1 MKTIKYIPIL
11 TIYFTI
17 QFVLNSVTL
26 HPSCFQ
32 WTDQYRTIDDNE
44 NGIDTV
50 KMPAIRSS
58 TEAMAQ
64 GNNRFDISSSL
75 MVTKN

>member
-17 QFVLNSVTL
+17 TICSKQCHFNIQVVFNELTN
-26 HPSCFQ
+26 
-32 WTDQYRTIDDNE
+32 RTIDDNE

-50 KMPAIRSS
+50 KMPAIRSL